1 VKHPLLFKRLLNHWM
16 IMPKLLNSGIQKGCA
31 GREPR
36 PEWVPLKGIS
46 AISDLLPPQAFANPG
61 WAEVYNGEIMKFRR
75 RAGFSA
81 FWSGISKAD
90 LEARLETYALLMTHI
105 VNQQASEAG
114 VKEELSA

>member
-1 VKHPLLFKRLLNHWM
+1 MKHPLMFKGLLRVWM
-16 IMPKLLNSGIQKGCA
+16 MIPKLLNLGIEKGCA

-36 PEWVPLKGIS
+36 PHWVPLKGMS
-46 AISDLLPPQAFANPG
+46 AISDVLPPQAYAEPG

-75 RAGFSA
+75 RAGFTA

-114 VKEELSA
+114 VKEELST